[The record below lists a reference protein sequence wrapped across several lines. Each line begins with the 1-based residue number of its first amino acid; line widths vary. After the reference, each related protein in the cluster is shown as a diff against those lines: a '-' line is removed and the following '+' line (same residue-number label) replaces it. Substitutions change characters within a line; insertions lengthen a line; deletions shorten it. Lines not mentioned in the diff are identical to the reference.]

1 MTDFD
6 KLFEDYIKN
15 WLESHKG
22 EYTAD
27 EAENMIPDLYEKFVT
42 SPCKE
47 AGGKTPEEFFGE
59 VRDAAKLVSMNY
71 TSDNSDFSS
80 RGVFRINGDTLSI
93 RPADRNDTIIRVEFF
108 GDEIDR
114 ITECDAVNYKA
125 RATLSHAAI
134 FPASHYATTDA
145 KMERA
150 VDSILAEME
159 ERVQYFK
166 DQGKLLE
173 AYRLEQR
180 TRYDMEL
187 LRETKSCSGIE
198 NYSRH
203 ISGRAPGSAPYTL
216 MDYFPKDF
224 LVFIDESHATI
235 PQVRAMYNGDRAR
248 KESLVEYGFRLPS
261 ALDNRPLKFDEFEER
276 IHQVIYVSATPAKYE
291 RERASE
297 IVEQVIR
304 PTGLIDPEIIVR
316 PVEGQI
322 DDLIGEIRQTT
333 PPRGS
338 ASWLRRLLRKWRKVL
353 LSISETWEFAS
364 DTCIPTLNLLK
375 EWKL

>member
-1 MTDFD
+1 M
-6 KLFEDYIKN
+6 
-15 WLESHKG
+15 
-22 EYTAD
+22 
-27 EAENMIPDLYEKFVT
+27 
-42 SPCKE
+42 
-47 AGGKTPEEFFGE
+47 
-59 VRDAAKLVSMNY
+59 
-71 TSDNSDFSS
+71 
-80 RGVFRINGDTLSI
+80 
-93 RPADRNDTIIRVEFF
+93 
-108 GDEIDR
+108 
-114 ITECDAVNYKA
+114 ECDAINYKA
-125 RATLSHAAI
+125 RSNLSHAAI
-134 FPASHYATTDA
+134 FPASHYATTDE

-150 VDSILAEME
+150 IDGILEEME

-166 DQGKLLE
+166 DQGKILE

-187 LRETKSCSGIE
+187 LRETKFCSGIE

-224 LVFIDESHATI
+224 LMFIDESHATI

-261 ALDNRPLKFDEFEER
+261 AMDNRPLKFPEFEDR

-291 RERASE
+291 RERTSE

-316 PVEGQI
+316 PVDGPVSYTH
-322 DDLIGEIRQTT
+322 LT
-333 PPRGS
+333 
-338 ASWLRRLLRKWRKVL
+338 L
-353 LSISETWEFAS
+353 
-364 DTCIPTLNLLK
+364 PTIA
-375 EWKL
+375 